1 MITQISD
8 KNELIFPDNYYGN
21 KLSSLLDAYGTGYD
35 FCRFYKSD
43 DGFIGILNSAM
54 VYTGDLI
61 SDIEEF
67 QTFVGLISPS
77 EIEMPFSAGNAI
89 EISGYNKVPRVMF
102 EFSNGDYPENMDVDE
117 SPKLNE
123 VFEIVKDGFGLE
135 KCYDLWLTDT
145 SHRIRHGVSQIYLWE
160 KTTAACYFV
169 NDKTAF
175 FGQIA
180 TAASERGKG
189 NARKLL
195 YWIYNKMKV
204 EGIRATL
211 FAQPHRTGFYKEIGF
226 KEIYNDFLFVKEE
239 ENELF

>member
-35 FCRFYKSD
+35 FCRFYKSND
-43 DGFIGILNSAM
+43 CFIGILNSSM
-54 VYTGDLI
+54 VYTGELI

-67 QTFVGLISPS
+67 ETFVGLNSPS
-77 EIEMPFSAGNAI
+77 EIEMPLISENAI

-102 EFSNGDYPENMDVDE
+102 EFSDGDYPENMDVDE
-117 SPKLNE
+117 NPKLNKT
-123 VFEIVKDGFGLE
+123 FEIVKDSFGLE

-169 NDKTAF
+169 KNKIAF

-180 TAASERGKG
+180 TATSERGKG

-195 YWIYNKMKV
+195 YWIYNKMKG

-239 ENELF
+239 

>member
-8 KNELIFPDNYYGN
+8 KNQLIFPDNYYGN
-21 KLSSLLDAYGTGYD
+21 KLSSLLNAYGTNYD

-54 VYTGDLI
+54 VYTGELI

-67 QTFVGLISPS
+67 ETFVGLISPS
-77 EIEMPFSAGNAI
+77 EIEMPFSVGNVI
-89 EISGYNKVPRVMF
+89 EICGYNKIPRVMF
-102 EFSNGDYPENMDVDE
+102 EFSDGDYPENMNVNE
-117 SPKLNE
+117 NPKLDE

-135 KCYDLWLTDT
+135 KYHDLWLTDT
-145 SHRIRHGVSQIYLWE
+145 SHRIRHGVSRIYLWE
-160 KTTAACYFV
+160 KTTATCYFV
-169 NDKTAF
+169 NNNTAF

-180 TAASERGKG
+180 TAESERGKG

-195 YWIYNKMKV
+195 YWIYNKMKC
-204 EGIRATL
+204 EGKRATL
-211 FAQPHRTGFYKEIGF
+211 FAQPHRTGFYREIGF

-239 ENELF
+239 